1 VKVPQ
6 MIAAEFRRL
15 FSTRMSVIALIA
27 LVAVPVLYGGL
38 YLWANQDPYAKLP
51 EVPVALVVDDEGT
64 AATSEAPAR
73 NVGDEVADE
82 LIDGDDFDWHRVSA
96 EEAAEGLADSS
107 YDFVITLP
115 ADFSDA
121 LASIQTDAPRQAEII
136 LETSDANSYLAGT
149 IGEQAVKTIRTTVA
163 EQVGQEAASLL
174 LDSIST
180 IRGKIVEAADGAQ
193 QLADGTAS
201 AIDGASQL
209 GDGAS
214 QLADGTAALA
224 SGNRQLADGSATLS
238 AGAQQVAGGSAT
250 LADGAQ
256 QVADGS
262 AALATGA
269 QQVADGNAQLAAS
282 ADRVGSA
289 VDEAAAA
296 VPEARTDIAARLAAA
311 GVDQATIDDVLA
323 RLDPIGEDIAAGN
336 ARVQEVVGQI
346 DRLAAGSAEVASGS
360 AELAAGSAE
369 VASGSADLA
378 AGSAQVASGSADL
391 AAGAATAADGAAAAA
406 SGASTLRDG
415 IGTLGDGLG
424 ELETGAQ
431 ALESG
436 LSDGA
441 SAIPDSDQAT
451 RDAQAKTIS
460 DPVSLETDAL
470 TEAGNYGAGLAP
482 FFAAL
487 AGWIGIYALFL
498 IVKPI
503 SRRAVTAL
511 HSPIRV
517 TLAGWL
523 TPGILGAVQMV
534 GLFTVLAVTLGF
546 PMEHPLGTLGVMVLA
561 SATYAA
567 IILALNVWLGSVG
580 QFLGLVLMVLQLVT
594 AGGTFPWQ
602 TLPAP
607 LAALH
612 HVLPMGY
619 VVDMMRQ
626 VMYGGDLGRAGSD
639 AIVLLV
645 WLAGA
650 LALAAIGVTRMTHFR
665 TLRDLQPSLIG

>member
-1 VKVPQ
+1 MKVPQ

-38 YLWANQDPYAKLP
+38 YLWANQDPYAKLN
-51 EVPVALVVDDEGT
+51 EVPVALVVADEGT
-64 AATSEAPAR
+64 PATDDAPAR

-82 LIDGDDFDWHRVSA
+82 LIDGNAFEWHRVSA
-96 EEAAEGLADSS
+96 EEAEAGLTDSS

-121 LASIQTDAPRQAEII
+121 LASIQTDEPRQAEII

-163 EQVGQEAASLL
+163 EQVGREAASLL

-180 IRGKIVEAADGAQ
+180 IRGKLVEAADGAQ
-193 QLADGTAS
+193 QLVDGTAT
-201 AIDGASQL
+201 AIDGSSKL
-209 GDGAS
+209 GAGAS
-214 QLADGTAALA
+214 ALADGNAALA
-224 SGNRQLADGSATLS
+224 TGTQQLAE
-238 AGAQQVAGGSAT
+238 GSAT

-256 QVADGS
+256 QVADG
-262 AALATGA
+262 
-269 QQVADGNAQLAAS
+269 NAQLATS
-282 ADRVGSA
+282 ADRVGS
-289 VDEAAAA
+289 VVGQAAAS
-296 VPEARTDIAARLAAA
+296 VPQARAEIQARLAAA

-323 RLDPIGEDIAAGN
+323 RLDPVADDIAAGN
-336 ARVQEVVGQI
+336 DRVQEVVGQI
-346 DRLAAGSAEVASGS
+346 DQ
-360 AELAAGSAE
+360 
-369 VASGSADLA
+369 LA
-378 AGSAQVASGSADL
+378 AGSAQVASGSATL
-391 AAGAATAADGAAAAA
+391 AAGAQTAADGASAAA
-406 SGASTLRDG
+406 SGAATLRDG

-424 ELETGAQ
+424 TLEAGTQTLHTGLA
-431 ALESG
+431 
-436 LSDGA
+436 DGA
-441 SAIPDSDQAT
+441 AQIPDSDQAT
-451 RDAQAKTIS
+451 RDAQAKTIA

-503 SRRAVTAL
+503 SRRAITAL

-523 TPGILGAVQMV
+523 TPGILGAVQMI

-546 PMEHPLGTLGVMVLA
+546 PMTHPLGTLGVMVLA

-626 VMYGGDLGRAGSD
+626 FMYGGDLGRAASD
-639 AIVLLV
+639 AVVLLIWMV
-645 WLAGA
+645 GA
-650 LALAAIGVTRMTHFR
+650 LVLAAIGVTRMTHFR